1 MKQKRNGKQK
11 LFGRVSAMLMS
22 MVLLFSGLSGNLLT
36 AYADELDNMTETT
49 EIRNDELEYQTIRA
63 LPGEDEAESVTLD
76 GLMPVNAEVNV
87 QNSAEYTNENLFA
100 YDISITDQVGGNFQ
114 PESSAPIKV
123 EITNAAIGNA
133 FAAEQKPRL
142 WHIDDS
148 GIREEIK
155 NFIIKDDTI
164 TFEAAGFSVYELD
177 DGTNPL
183 RTYEFWMPEN
193 PADNTSYHEYYFPT
207 SSKNS
212 DGTFK
217 EIWKQTI
224 KGSEKPVF
232 PQLPADLNSQYTFVG
247 WFIGGPGGTM
257 FDFENVPAVTE
268 NETVPL
274 YAVFK
279 SCVYAIFHDQ
289 YNGRTDSFPVFATRR
304 GDMTNGTASVEYKDL
319 TVTYDDS
326 DDNHEEGQPPQMAF
340 KGWTTEEIKDYTS
353 GGSKAVITTP
363 TLELTETTDYYPVF
377 EPIRWL
383 EFVSGESGSGA
394 TYIPP
399 KFFPSESGY
408 SFSDPGASSAPVRA
422 GYTFDGW
429 FTAAEG
435 GTRVTDNNQ
444 NLVSNLNTSELEVRN
459 GRLYFQDT
467 GAEGQKVVQ
476 VTLYAHWIPSNAKY
490 TVIIWRQKV
499 TDPVEKPESEEE
511 PNEEEDPNG
520 WKAYDFAESFT
531 IDATTEQIVS
541 VANNYKNLAGSG
553 DYVGFHFDRCDD
565 AKEVMGDNS
574 TILNVYYDRN
584 PHTFKFRVK
593 KGYGNNYTQ
602 IHSFTALYGSDISG
616 KWHFTGS
623 DNVNYPRSDVN
634 TSWTPSTQNQ
644 NQYTARI
651 TQMLLMPDVDI
662 TFDHTTTNN
671 TQRTF
676 HYYVEALPEDE
687 DTRIY
692 KGQEFVPYNSDLET
706 VKHDFNLIFYEDDF
720 FMLEGFDRYEVATA
734 GGTAVTIG
742 SNTAWN
748 SSWNSELYFYYL
760 RKNYDIEF
768 IDSNDNSTLAN
779 VSVKY
784 QGLLDSAAPQPPAA
798 PVGKHFTG
806 WYIDKGC
813 TTRLFFQEPTQEEI
827 DSTKDKDG
835 VPHYQVYDR
844 MPAFNLLAY
853 AGWAEDY
860 FRIEIDPNGG
870 ELASSQSTF
879 FWEPYNGDPIEEYK
893 TASRNYE
900 EDVNGTFYYYLHDRK
915 YWGLGDEWET
925 VEDDIHD
932 RGAGYTTDI
941 FQATSA
947 TRYREAPGVY
957 RYLGW
962 YEVDPDTGAET
973 PYNFGTRVTKD
984 TYLRLHWKQLGTYN
998 IKYDAGS
1005 GTIDQGD
1012 QNEATFVILDADDYS
1027 DHADVVVTR
1036 VAKAQE
1042 GLNFVGWRIK
1052 NDPSGRVYYPGQSF
1066 QFSSAF
1072 AQAVSQVNPETGE
1085 VETKRVITLNAVYEE
1100 IKNTKII
1107 YDANGGE
1114 INESAAILPENAGG
1128 NVLEGVLTN
1137 PFKPGNEGNKYAVD
1151 GTQLTV
1157 SDLVNNSAV
1166 KLSNGEG
1173 FSNHGYK
1180 FLGWS
1185 TKPDGSGTNY
1195 DPDSIKNYAADT
1207 DEPTVLYAQWEVR
1220 VYFDKNNDNAPNTND
1235 GWGGDWHEYTWDET
1249 AQMYYT
1255 TINLNAAVDKPK
1267 YTPVSDN
1274 SEEMFRYWSAEKQ
1287 TTVGVMKQDFDFSTP
1302 VTQEI
1307 IGENDRLIL
1316 YGCWSAPI
1324 KIPVYYVNTTDPG
1337 WVREDGWLADG
1348 LDTRIVLHDSNEVS
1362 FTDIS
1367 HADAYAAT
1375 GATAD
1380 YDWAFA
1386 CTQKN
1391 GDDDYQN
1398 ISEDTIIKAIW
1409 YDANAM
1415 KVMVRYSDNSEHV
1428 FDPAQEAVYLVY
1440 YKSPETIPVKYDLM
1454 SIEGGLTPVNVRNT
1468 APDEADVSA
1477 TPYVMGDAGHIDR
1490 PLYWANINN
1499 ADYKFYSF
1507 AVGVPDAGNASGL
1520 KVISDYKT
1528 TDTERPAL
1536 QVKNTWKGFQYSL
1549 DGESWHDCGYD
1560 IALYAIYYEQR
1571 PTIVTLTEKTIG
1583 LPEDMS
1589 EEFEYTVQ
1597 IETNT
1602 KTTKVTRYYTR
1613 KGNYGNYT
1621 YTLVEEQAGAS
1632 TPASSSVGTVKTYNL
1647 SDQEMQSFVLL
1658 YSKISTADGNS
1669 TYNYYAYQN
1678 GNYIY
1683 SRKEIDTEITQTITI
1698 VQTPKADYKTENDA
1712 AAGNKIYNS
1721 SYTSSADDDTVTIT
1735 YTNTHELKLK
1745 LHTAIQTENGILAQD
1760 SLRVDDTAL
1769 YEHEFTGSGTWN
1781 FAEDVSPE
1789 NLIREPDEY
1798 VFLGT
1803 AVGSKDA
1810 ENLIDVGMQGV
1821 TKVSF
1826 GKISEN
1832 RYGYYLNDD
1841 TAKLLDEQDIWYVYC
1856 QKPRIRYQF
1865 EKPDGTLIDIDPLER
1880 NGAVFHGNESEI
1892 AQNEIL
1898 PVTTEKGLLLSQ
1910 ISTPGTPAFLIPSD
1924 FDFNGDPLRL
1934 DLNRLAVGD
1943 ASGVQVSSDSKEM
1956 AISIENGNLCY
1967 RFSSGDAPQIMPAS
1981 PVVYAIYRVKG
1992 YELTLTK
1999 TVRGDSGGVNDFTFT
2014 ISSDQI
2020 TNGSYYIS
2028 GYSGGETITPEEGKL
2043 TLTLHAGESV
2053 TLYGLLSGN
2062 YTISEEA
2069 SGSYEMTA
2077 AINGVDAVVS
2087 NNQVAANIRD
2097 NTRVDVVNTYPVP
2110 VTGAGEH
2117 AEPYLVILLIMTTA
2131 ALLFVCRRK
2140 EEKAYECSS
2149 L

>member
-11 LFGRVSAMLMS
+11 LFGRVFAMLMS

-36 AYADELDNMTETT
+36 AYADELDDTTETT

-87 QNSAEYTNENLFA
+87 QNSAEYTGENLFA

-155 NFIIKDDTI
+155 NFKIKDDTI

-183 RTYEFWMPEN
+183 RTYEFLMPDD
-193 PADNTSYHEYYFPT
+193 PANNTNYHEYYFPT

-247 WFIGGPGGTM
+247 WFIGSPNGTM

-268 NETVPL
+268 NETVQL

-304 GDMTNGTASVEYKDL
+304 GDMVNGTASVEYQDL
-319 TVTYDDS
+319 IVTYDDS

-383 EFVSGESGSGA
+383 EFFSGESGSGA

-422 GYTFDGW
+422 GYAFNGW
-429 FTAAEG
+429 FTEDGA
-435 GTRVTDNNQ
+435 RVTDNNQ
-444 NLVSNLNTSELEVRN
+444 NLVANLNTSELEVRN
-459 GRLYFQDT
+459 GRLYFKDT
-467 GAEGQKVVQ
+467 DAEGQKVVQ
-476 VTLYAHWIPSNAKY
+476 VTLKARWTPANAKY

-499 TDPVEKPESEEE
+499 TDE
-511 PNEEEDPNG
+511 PNAAVADRQ
-520 WKAYDFAESFT
+520 YDFAESHT
-531 IDATTEQIVS
+531 IDETTGNTVS
-541 VANNYKNLAGSG
+541 VNNEYKRLSG
-553 DYVGFHFDRCDD
+553 GEYTGFYYSRCDSS
-565 AKEVMGDNS
+565 AVVKGDNS
-574 TILNVYYDRN
+574 TVLNVYYDRCTVVY
-584 PHTFKFRVK
+584 HF
-593 KGYGNNYTQ
+593 YGSYNSRTNKPSNEIETW
-602 IHSFTALYGSDISG
+602 TGLYGQLTSMYGYKWKSDIYWRYNKNNEFKNGITYLNS
-616 KWHFTGS
+616 FNSISSNEST
-623 DNVNYPRSDVN
+623 YN
-634 TSWTPSTQNQ
+634 TSQHQYSTNIVKYGENSDWKIIHVLQDLNG
-644 NQYTARI
+644 NYD
-651 TQMLLMPDVDI
+651 L
-662 TFDHTTTNN
+662 N
-671 TQRTF
+671 
-676 HYYVEALPEDE
+676 
-687 DTRIY
+687 
-692 KGQEFVPYNSDLET
+692 NSDLVYET
-706 VKHDFNLIFYEDDF
+706 RASGDNITFNFSNKFDGFLVYGYNKDTFIPNPPNNATDLDGPDVQGKVKSVSINKQNLYVYHE
-720 FMLEGFDRYEVATA
+720 
-734 GGTAVTIG
+734 
-742 SNTAWN
+742 
-748 SSWNSELYFYYL
+748 
-760 RKNYDIEF
+760 RKQYNLTF
-768 IDSNDNSTLAN
+768 IDSRSNTEYNSYTIP
-779 VSVKY
+779 Y
-784 QGLLDSAAPQPPAA
+784 DAPLSGEMAFPDYPPAD
-798 PVGKHFTG
+798 PTTPPEPGYYFSG
-806 WYIDKGC
+806 WYFDRECSSG
-813 TTRLFFQEPTQEEI
+813 TQA
-827 DSTKDKDG
+827 DFSTM
-835 VPHYQVYDR
+835 R
-844 MPAFNLLAY
+844 MPMANMIIY
-853 AGWAEDY
+853 AGWAVEW
-860 FRIEIDPNGG
+860 FRIEVDPNGG
-870 ELASSQSTF
+870 ELASGQSTF
-879 FWEPYNGDPIEEYK
+879 FWKKYGGDPIEEYK

-925 VEDDIHD
+925 REDDID
-932 RGAGYTTDI
+932 KRGAGYTTDI

-962 YEVDPDTGAET
+962 YEVDPVTGAET
-973 PYNFGTRVTKD
+973 PYNFGTYVTKD

-1036 VAKAQE
+1036 VAKARE

-1128 NVLEGVLTN
+1128 NVLNGVLTN
-1137 PFKPGNEGNKYAVD
+1137 PFKPGNEGNQYAVD

-1185 TKPDGSGTNY
+1185 TKPDGTGTCY

-1207 DEPTVLYAQWEVR
+1207 DEPLVLYAQWEVR

-1235 GWGGDWHEYTWDET
+1235 GWGGDWTKSEDPVYTWDET

-1255 TINLNAAVDKPK
+1255 TINLNATVARPA

-1274 SEEMFRYWSAEKQ
+1274 PEEMFRYWSAEKQ
-1287 TTVGVMKQDFDFSTP
+1287 TTVGVMKPDFDFSTP

-1324 KIPVYYVNTTDPG
+1324 KIPVYYVNTTDPD
-1337 WVREDGWLADG
+1337 WVREDAWLADG
-1348 LDTRIVLHDSNEVS
+1348 LDTRIVLHDSNEVP

-1367 HADAYAAT
+1367 HADAYAAP

-1409 YDANAM
+1409 YDADAM
-1415 KVMVRYSDNSEHV
+1415 KVMVRYSDDSEHV

-1440 YKSPETIPVKYDLM
+1440 YKSPETIPVKYDRM
-1454 SIEGGLTPVNVRNT
+1454 SIEGGLTPVTVMNAATVEAHVT
-1468 APDEADVSA
+1468 AE
-1477 TPYVMGDAGHIDR
+1477 PYVMGDAGHIGR

-1507 AVGVPDAGNASGL
+1507 AVGAPDAGNASGL
-1520 KVISDYKT
+1520 KVITDYKT
-1528 TDTERPAL
+1528 DDTERPAL

-1549 DGESWHDCGYD
+1549 DGETWHDCGYN

-1589 EEFEYTVQ
+1589 EKFDYSIRIEQTQRNVTKRTYYYYSGNSYHEITDDENYKSILYVNSSGPSTVISNSALQ
-1597 IETNT
+1597 LSN
-1602 KTTKVTRYYTR
+1602 
-1613 KGNYGNYT
+1613 GM
-1621 YTLVEEQAGAS
+1621 EE
-1632 TPASSSVGTVKTYNL
+1632 
-1647 SDQEMQSFVLL
+1647 SFVLF
-1658 YSKISTADGNS
+1658 YTEPSYAGNASYRPYKINNKTKR
-1669 TYNYYAYQN
+1669 YNGYDVVYRETT
-1678 GNYIY
+1678 G
-1683 SRKEIDTEITQTITI
+1683 SSITQTITI
-1698 VQTPKADYKTENDA
+1698 VQTRKDDYKTENDA
-1712 AAGNKIYNS
+1712 KTGDNEYNS
-1721 SYTSSADDDTVTIT
+1721 SYTSSAVAEPVKIT

-1789 NLIREPDEY
+1789 SLIREPDEY

-1841 TAKLLDEQDIWYVYC
+1841 TAKLLGEQDIWYVYC

-1898 PVTTEKGLLLSQ
+1898 PVTTETGLLLSQ

-1924 FDFNGDPLRL
+1924 FDFNGDPLCL

-1943 ASGVQVSSDSKEM
+1943 ASGVQASSGSKEM
-1956 AISIENGNLCY
+1956 TISIENGNLCY

-1999 TVRGDSGGVNDFTFT
+1999 TVRGDAGGANDFTFT

-2053 TLYGLLSGN
+2053 TLYGLLSGT

>member
-11 LFGRVSAMLMS
+11 LFGRVFAMLMS

-36 AYADELDNMTETT
+36 AYADELDDTTETT

-87 QNSAEYTNENLFA
+87 QNSAEYTGENLFA

-155 NFIIKDDTI
+155 NFKIKDDTI

-183 RTYEFWMPEN
+183 RTYEFLMPDD
-193 PADNTSYHEYYFPT
+193 PANNTNYHEYYFPT

-247 WFIGGPGGTM
+247 WFIDSPNGTM

-268 NETVPL
+268 NETVQL

-304 GDMTNGTASVEYKDL
+304 GDMVNGTASVEYQDL
-319 TVTYDDS
+319 IVTYDDS

-363 TLELTETTDYYPVF
+363 TLELTATTDYYPVF

-422 GYTFDGW
+422 GYAFDGW
-429 FTAAEG
+429 FTEDGA
-435 GTRVTDNNQ
+435 RVTDNNQ
-444 NLVSNLNTSELEVRN
+444 NLVANLNTSELRVRN
-459 GRLYFQDT
+459 GRLYFKDT
-467 GAEGQKVVQ
+467 DAEGQKVVQ
-476 VTLYAHWIPSNAKY
+476 VTLKARWTPANAKY

-499 TDPVEKPESEEE
+499 TDE
-511 PNEEEDPNG
+511 PNAAVADRH
-520 WKAYDFAESFT
+520 YDFAESFT

-553 DYVGFHFDRCDD
+553 DYVGFHYGRCD
-565 AKEVMGDNS
+565 AQKEVAGDNS

-584 PHTFKFRVK
+584 VHTFKFRVK
-593 KGYGNNYTQ
+593 SNGWGNNYTQ
-602 IHSFTALYGSDISG
+602 IYEFTALYGAYIKDHFPIPGYTNYIWEDNSNPKVYSYTLATVETMPNSDVT
-616 KWHFTGS
+616 FTGES
-623 DNVNYPRSDVN
+623 RDAVRKIY
-634 TSWTPSTQNQ
+634 
-644 NQYTARI
+644 
-651 TQMLLMPDVDI
+651 
-662 TFDHTTTNN
+662 
-671 TQRTF
+671 
-676 HYYVEALPEDE
+676 YYVEIDSDDTEGFTTMREFNGKLYGLYKTVNHGFNYLTYDE
-687 DTRIY
+687 EYHPIEGYIRDRQWAI
-692 KGQEFVPYNSDLET
+692 PYFGEYGMYARSDSTFQDISMAPIGGRTKNRTTESNIN
-706 VKHDFNLIFYEDDF
+706 NLFYDRDDF
-720 FMLEGFDRYEVATA
+720 
-734 GGTAVTIG
+734 
-742 SNTAWN
+742 
-748 SSWNSELYFYYL
+748 
-760 RKNYDIEF
+760 KIEF
-768 IDSNDNSTLAN
+768 IDSADNERIDLID
-779 VSVKY
+779 VKY
-784 QGLLDSAAPQPPAA
+784 RRKLDAIAPQPPAA

-860 FRIEIDPNGG
+860 FRIEVDPNGG
-870 ELASSQSTF
+870 ELASGQSTF
-879 FWEPYNGDPIEEYK
+879 FWKKYGGDPIEEYK

-925 VEDDIHD
+925 REDDID
-932 RGAGYTTDI
+932 KRGAGYTTDI

-962 YEVDPDTGAET
+962 YEVDPVTGAET
-973 PYNFGTRVTKD
+973 PYNFGTYVTKD

-1036 VAKAQE
+1036 VAKAWE

-1128 NVLEGVLTN
+1128 NVLNGVLTN
-1137 PFKPGNEGNKYAVD
+1137 PFKPGNEGNQYAVD

-1166 KLSNGEG
+1166 KLSNGKG

-1185 TKPDGSGTNY
+1185 TKPDGTGTCY

-1207 DEPTVLYAQWEVR
+1207 DEPLVLYAQWEVR

-1235 GWGGDWHEYTWDET
+1235 GWGGDWTKSEDPVYTWDET

-1255 TINLNAAVDKPK
+1255 TINLNATVARPA

-1274 SEEMFRYWSAEKQ
+1274 PEEMFRYWSAEKQ
-1287 TTVGVMKQDFDFSTP
+1287 TTVGVMQPDFDFSTP

-1324 KIPVYYVNTTDPG
+1324 KIPVYYVNTTDPD
-1337 WVREDGWLADG
+1337 WVREDAWLADG
-1348 LDTRIVLHDSNEVS
+1348 LDTRIVLHDSNEVP

-1391 GDDDYQN
+1391 GDNDYQN

-1409 YDANAM
+1409 YDADAM
-1415 KVMVRYSDNSEHV
+1415 KVMVRYSDDSEHV

-1440 YKSPETIPVKYDLM
+1440 YKSPETIPVKYDRM
-1454 SIEGGLTPVNVRNT
+1454 SIEGGLTPVTVMNAATVEAHVT
-1468 APDEADVSA
+1468 AE
-1477 TPYVMGDAGHIDR
+1477 PYVMGDAGHIGR

-1507 AVGVPDAGNASGL
+1507 AVGAPDAEDASGL

-1549 DGESWHDCGYD
+1549 DGETWHDCGYD

-1597 IETNT
+1597 TKTNT

-1632 TPASSSVGTVKTYNL
+1632 TTASSPVGTVKTYNL

-1698 VQTPKADYKTENDA
+1698 VQTLKDDYKTTNNAKTGDDE
-1712 AAGNKIYNS
+1712 YNS

-1735 YTNTHELKLK
+1735 YTNTHELKLM

-1841 TAKLLDEQDIWYVYC
+1841 TAKLLGEQDIWYVYC

-1865 EKPDGTLIDIDPLER
+1865 EKPDGTLIDIDPLKR
-1880 NGAVFHGNESEI
+1880 NSTVFNGNGYEI

-1898 PVTTEKGLLLSQ
+1898 PVTTENGLLLSQ

-2020 TNGSYYIS
+2020 TNGRYYIS
-2028 GYSGGETITPEEGKL
+2028 GYSGGETITPENGKL

>member
-1 MKQKRNGKQK
+1 M
-11 LFGRVSAMLMS
+11 
-22 MVLLFSGLSGNLLT
+22 
-36 AYADELDNMTETT
+36 
-49 EIRNDELEYQTIRA
+49 
-63 LPGEDEAESVTLD
+63 
-76 GLMPVNAEVNV
+76 
-87 QNSAEYTNENLFA
+87 
-100 YDISITDQVGGNFQ
+100 
-114 PESSAPIKV
+114 
-123 EITNAAIGNA
+123 
-133 FAAEQKPRL
+133 
-142 WHIDDS
+142 
-148 GIREEIK
+148 
-155 NFIIKDDTI
+155 
-164 TFEAAGFSVYELD
+164 
-177 DGTNPL
+177 
-183 RTYEFWMPEN
+183 
-193 PADNTSYHEYYFPT
+193 
-207 SSKNS
+207 
-212 DGTFK
+212 
-217 EIWKQTI
+217 
-224 KGSEKPVF
+224 
-232 PQLPADLNSQYTFVG
+232 
-247 WFIGGPGGTM
+247 
-257 FDFENVPAVTE
+257 PAV
-268 NETVPL
+268 
-274 YAVFK
+274 
-279 SCVYAIFHDQ
+279 
-289 YNGRTDSFPVFATRR
+289 
-304 GDMTNGTASVEYKDL
+304 
-319 TVTYDDS
+319 
-326 DDNHEEGQPPQMAF
+326 
-340 KGWTTEEIKDYTS
+340 
-353 GGSKAVITTP
+353 
-363 TLELTETTDYYPVF
+363 
-377 EPIRWL
+377 
-383 EFVSGESGSGA
+383 
-394 TYIPP
+394 
-399 KFFPSESGY
+399 
-408 SFSDPGASSAPVRA
+408 
-422 GYTFDGW
+422 
-429 FTAAEG
+429 
-435 GTRVTDNNQ
+435 
-444 NLVSNLNTSELEVRN
+444 
-459 GRLYFQDT
+459 
-467 GAEGQKVVQ
+467 
-476 VTLYAHWIPSNAKY
+476 
-490 TVIIWRQKV
+490 
-499 TDPVEKPESEEE
+499 
-511 PNEEEDPNG
+511 
-520 WKAYDFAESFT
+520 
-531 IDATTEQIVS
+531 
-541 VANNYKNLAGSG
+541 
-553 DYVGFHFDRCDD
+553 
-565 AKEVMGDNS
+565 
-574 TILNVYYDRN
+574 
-584 PHTFKFRVK
+584 
-593 KGYGNNYTQ
+593 
-602 IHSFTALYGSDISG
+602 
-616 KWHFTGS
+616 
-623 DNVNYPRSDVN
+623 
-634 TSWTPSTQNQ
+634 
-644 NQYTARI
+644 
-651 TQMLLMPDVDI
+651 
-662 TFDHTTTNN
+662 
-671 TQRTF
+671 
-676 HYYVEALPEDE
+676 
-687 DTRIY
+687 
-692 KGQEFVPYNSDLET
+692 
-706 VKHDFNLIFYEDDF
+706 NLI
-720 FMLEGFDRYEVATA
+720 
-734 GGTAVTIG
+734 
-742 SNTAWN
+742 
-748 SSWNSELYFYYL
+748 
-760 RKNYDIEF
+760 
-768 IDSNDNSTLAN
+768 
-779 VSVKY
+779 
-784 QGLLDSAAPQPPAA
+784 
-798 PVGKHFTG
+798 
-806 WYIDKGC
+806 
-813 TTRLFFQEPTQEEI
+813 
-827 DSTKDKDG
+827 
-835 VPHYQVYDR
+835 
-844 MPAFNLLAY
+844 AY
-853 AGWAEDY
+853 AGWEEDY
-860 FRIEIDPNGG
+860 FRIEVDPNGG
-870 ELASSQSTF
+870 ELASGQSTF
-879 FWEPYNGDPIEEYK
+879 YWEPYNGDPIEEYK

-915 YWGLGDEWET
+915 YHGLGDEWET
-925 VEDDIHD
+925 REDDIHD

-941 FQATSA
+941 FKATSA

-962 YEVDPDTGAET
+962 YEVDPATGAET

-1012 QNEATFVILDADDYS
+1012 QNEETFVILDADDYS

-1036 VAKAQE
+1036 VAKARE

-1128 NVLEGVLTN
+1128 NVLNGVLTN
-1137 PFKPGNEGNKYAVD
+1137 PFKPGNEGNQYAVD

-1157 SDLVNNSAV
+1157 SDLVNNSTV

-1207 DEPTVLYAQWEVR
+1207 DEPLVLYAQWEVR
-1220 VYFDKNNDNAPNTND
+1220 VYFDKNNDNAPNTSD

-1267 YTPVSDN
+1267 YTPVSAN
-1274 SEEMFRYWSAEKQ
+1274 LEEMFRYWSAEKQ
-1287 TTVGVMKQDFDFSTP
+1287 TTVGVMKPDFDFSTP
-1302 VTQEI
+1302 ITQEI

-1324 KIPVYYVNTTDPG
+1324 KIPVYYVNTTNPK
-1337 WVREDGWLADG
+1337 WVRADGWLADG
-1348 LDTRIVLHDSNEVS
+1348 LDTRIVLHDSNEVP
-1362 FTDIS
+1362 FTTKGE
-1367 HADAYAAT
+1367 ADAYAKGNETENCAT
-1375 GATAD
+1375 KG
-1380 YDWAFA
+1380 YGWAFA

-1398 ISEDTIIKAIW
+1398 ISEDTIITAIW

-1415 KVMVRYSDNSEHV
+1415 KVMVRYSDDSEHV

-1440 YKSPETIPVKYDLM
+1440 YKSPETVPVKYDLM
-1454 SIEGGLTPVNVRNT
+1454 SIEGGLTPVTVRNA
-1468 APDEADVSA
+1468 APKIADLSA
-1477 TPYVMGDAGHIDR
+1477 EPYVMDEAGHIDQ

-1507 AVGVPDAGNASGL
+1507 AVGAPNAANVSAL

-1549 DGESWHDCGYD
+1549 DGESWHDCGYN

-1589 EEFEYTVQ
+1589 EKFEYSIR
-1597 IETNT
+1597 IEQTITKETARTYYYYNWRGQLTPYTSGDYKPTNT
-1602 KTTKVTRYYTR
+1602 KTTATSDISEVQIQLSDSQSASYVLFYAAPATTTS
-1613 KGNYGNYT
+1613 GPTNYT
-1621 YTLVEEQAGAS
+1621 VNG
-1632 TPASSSVGTVKTYNL
+1632 V
-1647 SDQEMQSFVLL
+1647 
-1658 YSKISTADGNS
+1658 
-1669 TYNYYAYQN
+1669 YY
-1678 GNYIY
+1678 
-1683 SRKEIDTEITQTITI
+1683 IDTITTSVTQTITI
-1698 VQTPKADYKTENDA
+1698 EQTPKTDYKTENDA
-1712 AAGNKIYNS
+1712 ETGDNEYNS
-1721 SYTSSADDDTVTIT
+1721 SYTSSAVAEPVTIT
-1735 YTNTHELKLK
+1735 YTNTHELKLM

-1760 SLRVDDTAL
+1760 SLRVDDTDL
-1769 YEHEFTGSGTWN
+1769 YEHKFTGSGTWN

-1865 EKPDGTLIDIDPLER
+1865 EKPDGTLIDIDPLKR
-1880 NGAVFHGNESEI
+1880 NGAVFNGNGYEI

-1898 PVTTEKGLLLSQ
+1898 PVTTENGLLLSQ

-1924 FDFNGDPLRL
+1924 LDYDGDPLRL

-1956 AISIENGNLCY
+1956 TISIENGNLCY

-1999 TVRGDSGGVNDFTFT
+1999 TVRGDSGGDSGGENGFTFT

-2020 TNGSYYIS
+2020 TNGRYYIS
-2028 GYSGGETITPEEGKL
+2028 GYSGGETITPEEGTL

-2097 NTRVDVVNTYPVP
+2097 NTRVDVVNTYPIP

>member
-11 LFGRVSAMLMS
+11 LFGRVFAMLMS

-36 AYADELDNMTETT
+36 AYADELDDTTETT

-87 QNSAEYTNENLFA
+87 QNSAEYTGENLFA

-155 NFIIKDDTI
+155 NFKIKDDTI

-183 RTYEFWMPEN
+183 RTYEFLMPDD
-193 PADNTSYHEYYFPT
+193 PANNTNYHEYYFPT

-247 WFIGGPGGTM
+247 WFIDSPNGTM

-268 NETVPL
+268 NETVQL

-304 GDMTNGTASVEYKDL
+304 GDMVNGTASVEYQDL
-319 TVTYDDS
+319 IVTYDDS

-363 TLELTETTDYYPVF
+363 TLELTATTDYYPVF

-422 GYTFDGW
+422 GYAFDGW
-429 FTAAEG
+429 FTEDGA
-435 GTRVTDNNQ
+435 RVTDNNQ
-444 NLVSNLNTSELEVRN
+444 NLVANLNTNELRVRN
-459 GRLYFQDT
+459 GRLYFKDT
-467 GAEGQKVVQ
+467 DAEGQKVVQ
-476 VTLYAHWIPSNAKY
+476 VTLYAHWTPANAKY

-499 TDPVEKPESEEE
+499 TDDRDAAVA
-511 PNEEEDPNG
+511 DRH
-520 WKAYDFAESFT
+520 YDFAESH
-531 IDATTEQIVS
+531 TTDETTGNTVS
-541 VANNYKNLAGSG
+541 VNNEYKRLSG
-553 DYVGFHFDRCDD
+553 GEYTGFYFSRCDS
-565 AKEVMGDNS
+565 AAVVKGDNS
-574 TILNVYYDRN
+574 TVLNVYYDREKVIYRFYN
-584 PHTFKFRVK
+584 SYNDYSRNRTPAETWT
-593 KGYGNNYTQ
+593 G
-602 IHSFTALYGSDISG
+602 LYGQLTSMYDYEWNSAIQWTYIESGTGITYLDAFNSISDDDSTHNTTTHQYTTNMYKSG
-616 KWHFTGS
+616 SNSNYEIIHILQDLDGNYDLNNSKLVYRTKASSG
-623 DNVNYPRSDVN
+623 NVNFNFTNKFNGFTVYGYERGSFDPNPSNNAIDRNEPD
-634 TSWTPSTQNQ
+634 TPGKVKSVSLDYQNLYVYHERK
-644 NQYTARI
+644 QY
-651 TQMLLMPDVDI
+651 
-662 TFDHTTTNN
+662 
-671 TQRTF
+671 
-676 HYYVEALPEDE
+676 
-687 DTRIY
+687 
-692 KGQEFVPYNSDLET
+692 
-706 VKHDFNLIFYEDDF
+706 NL
-720 FMLEGFDRYEVATA
+720 T
-734 GGTAVTIG
+734 
-742 SNTAWN
+742 
-748 SSWNSELYFYYL
+748 
-760 RKNYDIEF
+760 F
-768 IDSNDNSTLAN
+768 IDSRSNEVYKSYTIPYD
-779 VSVKY
+779 
-784 QGLLDSAAPQPPAA
+784 APLSGEMAFPDYPPAD
-798 PVGKHFTG
+798 PTTPPEPGYYFSG
-806 WYIDKGC
+806 WYFDRECSSG
-813 TTRLFFQEPTQEEI
+813 TQA
-827 DSTKDKDG
+827 DFSTM
-835 VPHYQVYDR
+835 R
-844 MPAFNLLAY
+844 MPMANMIIY
-853 AGWAEDY
+853 AGWAVEW

-870 ELASSQSTF
+870 ELASGQSTF
-879 FWEPYNGDPIEEYK
+879 FWKKYGGDPIEEYK

-925 VEDDIHD
+925 REDDID
-932 RGAGYTTDI
+932 KRGAGYTTDI

-962 YEVDPDTGAET
+962 YEVDPVTGAET
-973 PYNFGTRVTKD
+973 PYNFGTYVTKD

-1036 VAKAQE
+1036 VAKARE

-1128 NVLEGVLTN
+1128 NVLNGVLTN
-1137 PFKPGNEGNKYAVD
+1137 PFKPGNEGNQYAVD

-1166 KLSNGEG
+1166 KLSNGKG

-1185 TKPDGSGTNY
+1185 TKPDGTGTCY

-1207 DEPTVLYAQWEVR
+1207 DEPLVLYAQWEVR

-1235 GWGGDWHEYTWDET
+1235 GWGGDWTKSEDPVYTWDET

-1255 TINLNAAVDKPK
+1255 TINLNATVARPA

-1274 SEEMFRYWSAEKQ
+1274 PEEMFRYWSAEKQ
-1287 TTVGVMKQDFDFSTP
+1287 TTVGVMQPDFDFSTP

-1324 KIPVYYVNTTDPG
+1324 KIPVYYVNTTDPD
-1337 WVREDGWLADG
+1337 WVREDAWLADG
-1348 LDTRIVLHDSNEVS
+1348 LDTRIVLHDSNEVP

-1367 HADAYAAT
+1367 HADAYAAP

-1391 GDDDYQN
+1391 GDNDYQN

-1409 YDANAM
+1409 YDADAM
-1415 KVMVRYSDNSEHV
+1415 KVMVRYSDDSEHV

-1440 YKSPETIPVKYDLM
+1440 YKSPETIPVKYDRM
-1454 SIEGGLTPVNVRNT
+1454 SIEGGLTPVTVMNAATVEAHVT
-1468 APDEADVSA
+1468 AE
-1477 TPYVMGDAGHIDR
+1477 PYVMGDAGHIGR

-1507 AVGVPDAGNASGL
+1507 AVGAPDAEDASGL

-1528 TDTERPAL
+1528 DDTKRPAL

-1549 DGESWHDCGYD
+1549 DGESWHDCGYN

-1589 EEFEYTVQ
+1589 EEFDYSIQ
-1597 IETNT
+1597 IEQTE
-1602 KTTKVTRYYTR
+1602 KK
-1613 KGNYGNYT
+1613 
-1621 YTLVEEQAGAS
+1621 
-1632 TPASSSVGTVKTYNL
+1632 TVKTTYYYGNRDYIINNSQYPTNTDEHSSTKTIKTINNL
-1647 SDQEMQSFVLL
+1647 KLSNGDSDSYVLF
-1658 YSKISTADGNS
+1658 YSEPSNVNS
-1669 TYNYYAYQN
+1669 KGPYKDEN
-1678 GNYIY
+1678 GVQQTITVSNWLTFDVYKGEQITNQ
-1683 SRKEIDTEITQTITI
+1683 KITQTITI
-1698 VQTPKADYKTENDA
+1698 VQTRKDDYKTENDA

-1721 SYTSSADDDTVTIT
+1721 SYTSSADDDTVKIT
-1735 YTNTHELKLK
+1735 YTNTHELKLM

-1760 SLRVDDTAL
+1760 SLRVDDTDL
-1769 YEHEFTGSGTWN
+1769 YEHEFIGSGTWN

-1841 TAKLLDEQDIWYVYC
+1841 TAKLLGEQDIWYVYC

-1898 PVTTEKGLLLSQ
+1898 PVTTETGLLLSQ

-1943 ASGVQVSSDSKEM
+1943 ASGVQASSDSKEM
-1956 AISIENGNLCY
+1956 TISIENGNLCY

-2020 TNGSYYIS
+2020 TNGRYYIS
-2028 GYSGGETITPEEGKL
+2028 SYSGGETITPEEGKL